1 MTRNLFSPSWHNVAP
16 LKPQFVPQASV
27 TRHVYRGVVWHVIQ
41 DPAGNKIHRLSGVAH
56 EFVKRMDGLNTV
68 QDIWDELC
76 AGATAGS
83 GDIPTQE
90 EVVQLLMQLHGAD
103 LLRSDVTSDAART
116 LERWKKRRNQTW
128 KQWLL
133 NPMSLKL
140 PLVNPDAFISAL
152 APYLARVFSRTGAIV
167 WLAVVLPALVLAG
180 RHWGELTNNLSDQLL
195 SGSNLIVMA
204 AVFPVVKLLHELG
217 HGFAAK
223 VWGGRVHEMGLML
236 LVFAPAPYVDAS
248 SASAF
253 ESKYRRAVVGA
264 AGMLT
269 ELFVA
274 ALAMYVWVVVE
285 PGLARAL
292 AWNVMVVAGV
302 STLVINGNPLLRY
315 DAYFILC
322 DLIEMPNLAQR
333 GQKYLTWL
341 WNLKVYGVKD
351 QEPPVES
358 PSERRWLLLYTPV
371 SWVYRVFI
379 TLSIALF
386 VATQFFVFGVLLA
399 LWSLVQLVLVP
410 LWKATRHVLR
420 DPVLHRRRRQAVRMY
435 FGLMA
440 AVLAVALFIPVPART
455 QAQGVVWLPEQA
467 ILRAGGNGFFSR
479 WLVEPGTRVARGTP
493 VLMLDDPQ
501 LRAEAEIAAAKVAEA
516 QARYT
521 VEHIVNPVK
530 AEIAKRQMEQ
540 EQALLDRAQQKLAK
554 LVVEAEADGVLS
566 AERAQDMPGRYY
578 KKGELIG
585 HVLDR
590 SNLLARVVVQQ
601 DDIDLVR
608 SRLRGA
614 SLRLADML
622 ERVHATRVLRE
633 VPGGLNELPTS
644 ALSASNG
651 GPVATDPQDSQGVKT
666 LVRVFSFDMQLP
678 DTVEVSAFGER
689 VHVRFELTHEPMAA
703 QLWRRARQ
711 TVLSHLAT

>member
-1 MTRNLFSPSWHNVAP
+1 
-16 LKPQFVPQASV
+16 
-27 TRHVYRGVVWHVIQ
+27 
-41 DPAGNKIHRLSGVAH
+41 
-56 EFVKRMDGLNTV
+56 
-68 QDIWDELC
+68 
-76 AGATAGS
+76 
-83 GDIPTQE
+83 
-90 EVVQLLMQLHGAD
+90 
-103 LLRSDVTSDAART
+103 
-116 LERWKKRRNQTW
+116 
-128 KQWLL
+128 
-133 NPMSLKL
+133 
-140 PLVNPDAFISAL
+140 
-152 APYLARVFSRTGAIV
+152 
-167 WLAVVLPALVLAG
+167 
-180 RHWGELTNNLSDQLL
+180 
-195 SGSNLIVMA
+195 
-204 AVFPVVKLLHELG
+204 
-217 HGFAAK
+217 
-223 VWGGRVHEMGLML
+223 
-236 LVFAPAPYVDAS
+236 
-248 SASAF
+248 
-253 ESKYRRAVVGA
+253 
-264 AGMLT
+264 
-269 ELFVA
+269 
-274 ALAMYVWVVVE
+274 
-285 PGLARAL
+285 
-292 AWNVMVVAGV
+292 
-302 STLVINGNPLLRY
+302 
-315 DAYFILC
+315 
-322 DLIEMPNLAQR
+322 
-333 GQKYLTWL
+333 
-341 WNLKVYGVKD
+341 
-351 QEPPVES
+351 
-358 PSERRWLLLYTPV
+358 
-371 SWVYRVFI
+371 
-379 TLSIALF
+379 
-386 VATQFFVFGVLLA
+386 
-399 LWSLVQLVLVP
+399 
-410 LWKATRHVLR
+410 
-420 DPVLHRRRRQAVRMY
+420 
-435 FGLMA
+435 
-440 AVLAVALFIPVPART
+440 
-455 QAQGVVWLPEQA
+455 
-467 ILRAGGNGFFSR
+467 
-479 WLVEPGTRVARGTP
+479 
-493 VLMLDDPQ
+493 MLDDPQ